1 MLRLLMS
8 GGCLLLAGPT
18 AEPATL
24 ESGTYEVEVKL
35 ELPHR
40 EDMTQTKVVRLC
52 PTADPGANIRG
63 IAVLSDDNPL
73 ARCPIAN
80 VHETGAELTVDIAC
94 EGKNSARAS
103 AKYVLAPVRFRGR
116 VTMRMGGKTM
126 IMTEGQ
132 SGRRT
137 GAYRAPFISPRRWA
151 VAELA
156 SVSSL

>member
-73 ARCPIAN
+73 AKCPISN
-80 VHETGAELTVDIAC
+80 IRETGAELTVDIAC

-103 AKYVLAPVRFRGR
+103 AKCVLAPARFRGR
-116 VTMRMGGKTM
+116 ITMQMGGKTM
-126 IMTEGQ
+126 TEVQ

-137 GAYRAPFISPRRWA
+137 GAYRAPSINPRRWA